1 VPRSSPS
8 EALEAIRIAE
18 AAERLRGVVRRTPLV
33 PFDVGDERVELRLK
47 LECLQETGSFKARG
61 AWNQVAQL
69 TPAERAAGVVTTS
82 SGNHGKALA
91 WAARRA
97 GVRAS
102 VVMPADA
109 YPNKIQACRELGA
122 EVVLGRDR
130 AEAEELCRARVA
142 AGATLVHPYDA
153 ERTIQGAGTAGLE
166 VAEDWPEL
174 DVLVVP
180 VGGGGLIAGCALAMR
195 QALGGRVAVV
205 GVEPAGAPTMTRAL
219 ERGEPVVLER
229 IETRVQGLCP
239 PAAGRLNTEICA
251 ALVHSVRTLPDGPIF
266 AAQAE
271 LVRRGGWTVEPAGA
285 AAVAL
290 VLERALPEELYEGR
304 GPARP
309 LRVAAV
315 VSGGNPDPEQLAAV
329 RGRT

>member
-1 VPRSSPS
+1 
-8 EALEAIRIAE
+8 
-18 AAERLRGVVRRTPLV
+18 
-33 PFDVGDERVELRLK
+33 
-47 LECLQETGSFKARG
+47 CLQETGSFKARG

-97 GVRAS
+97 GVRAT

-130 AEAEELCRARVA
+130 AEAEELCRALVA

-205 GVEPAGAPTMTRAL
+205 GVEPAGAPTLTRAL

-239 PAAGRLNTEICA
+239 PSAGRLNTEICTTLA
-251 ALVHSVRTLPDGPIF
+251 HSVHTLPDGPIF

-290 VLERALPEELYEGR
+290 VLERALPEELYENR
-304 GPARP
+304 GADRP
-309 LRVAAV
+309 LRVAAI